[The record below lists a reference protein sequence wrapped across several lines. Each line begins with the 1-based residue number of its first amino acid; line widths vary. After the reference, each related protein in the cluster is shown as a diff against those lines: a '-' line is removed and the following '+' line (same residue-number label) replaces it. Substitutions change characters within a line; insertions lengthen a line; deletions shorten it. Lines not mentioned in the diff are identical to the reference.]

1 MKKEAKMNDAQL
13 EAVSGGIQSAVIC
26 GDAGLVLDGSVNN
39 SGNTNTLTQVDAS
52 THIQDSFNMSQFHGP
67 VWPM

>member
-26 GDAGLVLDGSVNN
+26 GDVGLVLDGSVNN
-39 SGNTNTLTQVDAS
+39 SGNTTTVTQVDAS
-52 THIQDSFNMSQFHGP
+52 TDIRDSFNMSQYYGP